1 METNIST
8 SKSVLPRISFVIY
21 SIDEKSHLFR
31 SSLTN
36 SANVSRSLT
45 SHTISSA
52 VKNDY
57 AHRETQEKLRELAI
71 PGEVK
76 YVVQIDKTGG
86 RRPFVVRHVC
96 PLMSINLK
104 ALVIS

>member
-1 METNIST
+1 MFIN
-8 SKSVLPRISFVIY
+8 KSQIPLN
-21 SIDEKSHLFR
+21 R

-36 SANVSRSLT
+36 SGNVSRSLT

-57 AHRETQEKLRELAI
+57 AQRETQEKLRELAI

-76 YVVQIDKTGG
+76 YVVPIDKTIG
-86 RRPFVVRHVC
+86 RRPFVVRHV
-96 PLMSINLK
+96 SILIKTNF
-104 ALVIS
+104 